1 MSVINKM
8 LRDLDQ
14 RQAQPVA
21 PQAIVPP
28 PVVDRANTLG
38 APRKQTQ
45 VWIVGLV
52 VVAVGTLAFVAW
64 RLGYLAPQGATEP
77 APSVPVVPV
86 SAAAS
91 APSPVAAASEVPA
104 AVARVPVDERG
115 AVQLRMEDQLS
126 AQSAMDALLTTPPPP
141 PLRAPSGMVP
151 EPALAKSP
159 ASASV
164 ATPLATPV
172 AASPAARAVSQPRTV
187 LAPAPADLVHRPASV
202 AASAAVPPVVRR
214 GPLAGAEALAQAQ
227 SLWNSGSADAAI
239 EVLSN
244 ALAVAETQARSGAE
258 APGNPTLLTLVR
270 EWTRMQLASGRYGAV
285 WEMLTRLEPVLGA
298 VPDIWALRANAA
310 QRIGRHQDSV
320 HAYMAALQL
329 RPDEQRWLLGAA
341 VSLAALGQTSS
352 AAELVV
358 KARALGP
365 INKSIAAYLR
375 QSGVSLPD

>member
-14 RQAQPVA
+14 RHAQTGT
-21 PQAIVPP
+21 PQAVVPP
-28 PVVDRANTLG
+28 PAAARVQASGVQGRNIPAWIAGGLTVGGLAAVIWWWG
-38 APRKQTQ
+38 SPR
-45 VWIVGLV
+45 
-52 VVAVGTLAFVAW
+52 
-64 RLGYLAPQGATEP
+64 PQ
-77 APSVPVVPV
+77 
-86 SAAAS
+86 SAAPAVVAS
-91 APSPVAAASEVPA
+91 APNPVTAASEAPMA
-104 AVARVPVDERG
+104 AARVAVDERG

-126 AQSAMDALLTTPPPP
+126 AQSALDALLTTPPPP
-141 PLRAPSGMVP
+141 PMRAPSGKAA
-151 EPALAKSP
+151 EPVLSQSA
-159 ASASV
+159 ASAAAPIAAPA
-164 ATPLATPV
+164 ATAPSAR
-172 AASPAARAVSQPRTV
+172 AAPAPRTVPPAARAEAVNRS
-187 LAPAPADLVHRPASV
+187 DSV
-202 AASAAVPPVVRR
+202 PTSPAVPTVARR
-214 GPLAGAEALAQAQ
+214 VPLAGAEALAQAQ

-239 EVLSN
+239 EVLTS
-244 ALAVAETQARSGAE
+244 ALAAAETQARAGAE

-298 VPDIWALRANAA
+298 APDIWALRANAA

-320 HAYMAALQL
+320 HAYLAALQL

-341 VSLAALGQTSS
+341 VSLAAMGQNSS
-352 AAELVV
+352 AAELVG